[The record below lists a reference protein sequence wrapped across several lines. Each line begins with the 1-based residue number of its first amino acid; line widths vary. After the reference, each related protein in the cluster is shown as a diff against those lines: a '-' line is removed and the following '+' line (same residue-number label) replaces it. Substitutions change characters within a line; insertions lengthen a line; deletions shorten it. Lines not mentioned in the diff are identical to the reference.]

1 MYLDALTVLAL
12 RDELRAT
19 ILGGR
24 VQHVHL
30 SDERAMALEIYA
42 QGTRHWLYCSVDPR
56 QPRAHLVAERPP
68 RTSDAVTPLLLLLRK
83 YADGARVEFVEQP
96 PLERILRVGLAN
108 RLAGGTPAGTE
119 LVVELLGRQSNL
131 VL

>member
-30 SDERAMALEIYA
+30 SGERAVAFEVYA
-42 QGTRHWLYCSVDPR
+42 QHARHWFYCSAEAQ
-56 QPRAHLVAERPP
+56 QPRAHLVSERPA

-83 YADGARVEFVEQP
+83 YADGARVDYVEQP
-96 PLERILRVGLAN
+96 ALERILRIGLAN
-108 RLAGGTPAGTE
+108 RLADGP
-119 LVVELLGRQSNL
+119 L
-131 VL
+131 